1 MANAFNEHP
10 NIMVAGAL
18 SSLTDNLVLGQ
29 MCAKDVTSDF
39 TSRSNGW
46 KVGDTVSFRQ
56 TGDYTVDEYT
66 SGNVTIQ
73 DIEGAARSMAIEKH
87 LDISVN
93 WTAREEALDLD
104 SVMDQVITPMAK
116 RLAEK
121 VDIYVGT
128 KLNEGLG
135 LYSSNNLLTTAADVA
150 QARRQAI
157 LNQMD
162 ENRFC
167 LVDDEYEATL
177 LGQTWFNQS
186 QTRGEPG
193 VSTLQSGTM
202 GRVMGM
208 DWYSS
213 VNFPTSAATQCGDG
227 SFLTNNGGA
236 TDNSIGLSTLC
247 VDSGATGGN
256 GIKVG
261 DRLAIAGVKRP
272 LLVATAIAT
281 GATAA
286 ATSIVLADPI
296 NEIIPDNAAV
306 TVISSGNIHTIHGA
320 ILDGKALGLA
330 MPMLDMPSGADGAT
344 MGFDG
349 ISVRLVK
356 QYNVVNKI
364 TTLSMDCLVGSKAL
378 DPRKICLLSDY

>member
-1 MANAFNEHP
+1 MANAWSHP
-10 NIMVAGAL
+10 SILAAGAL
-18 SSLTDNLVLGQ
+18 ESLTDNLVIGS

-39 TSRSNGW
+39 TSKSNGW
-46 KVGDTVSFRQ
+46 KVGDTVSFR
-56 TGDYTVDEYT
+56 THGDYVVDEYT
-66 SGNVTIQ
+66 SGNVNVQ
-73 DIEGAARSMAIEKH
+73 DIETSTRSMSIEKH

-104 SVMDQVITPMAK
+104 SVMDQVIRPMAK

-121 VDIYVGT
+121 VDVYTGT
-128 KLNEGLG
+128 KITEGVG

-162 ENRFC
+162 DNRFC
-167 LVDDEYEATL
+167 LVDDETEATL

-213 VNFPTSAATQCGDG
+213 VNFPTSAATQVGDA
-227 SFLTNNGGA
+227 SFVTNNGGA
-236 TDNSIGLSTLC
+236 TDNSIGNSILE
-247 VDSGATGGN
+247 VDTGAASGN
-256 GIKVG
+256 GLIAG
-261 DRLAIAGVKRP
+261 DRIVVAGVKRP
-272 LLVATAIAT
+272 MIVAATIAD
-281 GATAA
+281 GAVAA
-286 ATSIVLADPI
+286 ATQIVLQDPI

-306 TVISSGNIHTIHGA
+306 TVVSAGNIHTIHGA
-320 ILDGKALGLA
+320 IFDGKALGIAFPL
-330 MPMLDMPSGADGAT
+330 LDMPAGAEGAT
-344 MGFDG
+344 MGYDG
-349 ISVRLVK
+349 VSVRLVK
-356 QYNVVNKI
+356 QYNVTNKS
-364 TTLSMDCLVGSKAL
+364 TTLSMDCLVGAKAL
-378 DPRKICLLSDY
+378 DHRKICLLSDF